1 MRSAA
6 QRIDAYNNRMV
17 SSLIDPVLTAVESQ
31 QQANYAGY
39 MADYFPYQVALRAK
53 LDTLTWSGSQVFAAE
68 AFNNELYSTHRRF
81 SGTAEIGMFTVL
93 VDKYEDLGLA
103 RVVLVDICLSV
114 YGVIVV

>member
-6 QRIDAYNNRMV
+6 QRIDAYNLRMV

-31 QQANYAGY
+31 QQANYASY
-39 MADYFPYQVALRAK
+39 INDYYPYQVALRAWM
-53 LDTLTWSGSQVFAAE
+53 DSQAIAGTAAFVYE

-81 SGTAEIGMFTVL
+81 SGTAEVTMFTVL
-93 VDKYEDLGLA
+93 VDKYEDLGAGRADLIA
-103 RVVLVDICLSV
+103 VCLLV